1 MIDEIING
9 DCRQVLKTLPAAS
22 FDLVLTDPPYG
33 VGYRPFKNNAGQTV
47 ANDVD
52 LGPVMSS
59 FRDIHRVLK
68 PDRLCVAFYGWNRP
82 EILTAWI
89 AAGFTPVDH
98 IVWRK
103 EYASSRR
110 FLKRQHEMAYVL
122 AKGRPPK
129 PDRPLADVRTWT
141 YSGNRV
147 HPTEK
152 HVDIL
157 RPLIESFT
165 RPGELVLD
173 PFAGSGSTCV
183 AAALAGRRYCGIE
196 LEERYCDHACRR
208 LDGVAPIAA

>member
-33 VGYRPFKNNAGQTV
+33 VGYRDRAGRAI
-47 ANDVD
+47 ANDTD
-52 LGPVMSS
+52 LGPVLAS
-59 FRDIHRVLK
+59 FRDIYRVLK
-68 PDRLCVAFYGWNRP
+68 PDRLCIAFHGFNRP
-82 EILTAWI
+82 ELLTAWV

-103 EYASSRR
+103 DYASSRR
-110 FLKRQHEMAYVL
+110 YVKRHHEMAFVL

-129 PDRPLADVRTWT
+129 PDRPLADVRAWA
-141 YSGNRV
+141 YSGDRV

-183 AAALAGRRYCGIE
+183 AAALSGRRYCGIE

-208 LDGVAPIAA
+208 LDGVDQIAA

>member
-1 MIDEIING
+1 MMDEIING
-9 DCRQVLKTLPAAS
+9 DCRQVLKTLPADS
-22 FDLVLTDPPYG
+22 VDLVLTDPPYG
-33 VGYRPFKNNAGQTV
+33 VGYRDRSGRSI
-47 ANDVD
+47 ANDID
-52 LGPVMSS
+52 LGPVIAS

-68 PDRLCVAFYGWNRP
+68 NDRLCVAFYGWNKP
-82 EILTAWI
+82 EILAGWT

-103 EYASSRR
+103 NYPSSRR

-129 PDRPLADVRTWT
+129 PDQPLADVRDWV

-157 RPLIESFT
+157 TPLIRSFS
-165 RPGELVLD
+165 RQGELVLD

-183 AAALAGRRYCGIE
+183 AAAVAGRRYCGIE
-196 LEERYCDHACRR
+196 LEERYCEHACRR
-208 LDGVAPIAA
+208 LEALTVPQPAAA

>member
-9 DCRQVLKTLPAAS
+9 DCRQVLKTLPGQS
-22 FDLVLTDPPYG
+22 VDLVLTDPPYG
-33 VGYRPFKNNAGQTV
+33 VGYRDRAGRAI
-47 ANDVD
+47 ANDTD
-52 LGPVMSS
+52 LGPVIAA
-59 FRDIHRVLK
+59 FRDIYRVLK
-68 PDRLCVAFYGWNRP
+68 NDRLCVAFYGWNRP
-82 EILTAWI
+82 EILQGWL

-103 EYASSRR
+103 DYASSRR

-152 HVDIL
+152 RVDIL

-183 AAALAGRRYCGIE
+183 AAALTGRRYCGIE